1 MKKKKMGVN
10 ATVGGVVQKPDG
22 FRKSYPPGMGLGHD
36 YCSDDQRYAW
46 ETESPDPMTGA
57 VVIV

>member
-46 ETESPDPMTGA
+46 GTKKPRSDDRGC
-57 VVIV
+57 VIV